1 MTVEGSSGESAGGY
15 RKRRRSKQATRTA
28 KGDWQNRFRDTW
40 RAYLGPAMAAL
51 TLGWVGYVYVHTYQE
66 TASYSGLGGGMST
79 AEVRYAMGDAI
90 RTRTS
95 AGRERWLYHSGSQ
108 RLAVDFGAD
117 GRIANILCTS
127 TSQSAGDCRS
137 AHRVTLGM
145 TEDEIWYRLGRPAI
159 EQLDG
164 TNKIIAYP
172 RLGLTLRLA
181 QYKVSAISAQP
192 HGDVFGAVPAALRML
207 LP

>member
-15 RKRRRSKQATRTA
+15 RKRRRSKQAARTA
-28 KGDWQNRFRDTW
+28 KGDLQARFRSHW
-40 RAYLGPAMAAL
+40 RTYLSPAMAVL
-51 TLGWVGYVYVHTYQE
+51 TIGWVGYVYVHTYQN
-66 TASYSGLGGGMST
+66 TASYSGLAGGMST

-90 RTRTS
+90 QTRTS

-108 RLAVDFGAD
+108 RLAVDFGGD
-117 GRIANILCTS
+117 GRIANVLCTS
-127 TSQSAGDCRS
+127 TSQSPGDCLS
-137 AHRVTLGM
+137 AHRVSLGM
-145 TEDEIWYRLGRPAI
+145 TEDEIWYRLGRPAV

-172 RLGLTLRLA
+172 QLGLTLRLA
-181 QYKVSAISAQP
+181 QYKVSAIASQP

-207 LP
+207 MP